1 MGAAFL
7 LHQPHQTTEQMNST
21 DITLAALLAL
31 GWLGSIAWAHASGF
45 YRGYGEAQ
53 DQHDSRSV
61 RGLIDE
67 ENGK

>member
-7 LHQPHQTTEQMNST
+7 LHLPHTTTEHMNST

-31 GWLGSIAWAHASGF
+31 GWLLSLVWAHASGF
-45 YRGYGEAQ
+45 YRGMGEAQ

>member
-1 MGAAFL
+1 M
-7 LHQPHQTTEQMNST
+7 TTH
-21 DITLAALLAL
+21 DITIAALLAL

-45 YRGYGEAQ
+45 YRGFNDAQ

-61 RGLIDE
+61 RGLLDE